1 VAQVRRKRPILRLGL
16 MVGLALVFLLGLGI
30 WLDRRLGTTPLF
42 VLVGALLG
50 ILAATAGAVRVVGR
64 EIEALGRS
72 PEAASVSGESQ
83 VERKE
88 DTA

>member
-1 VAQVRRKRPILRLGL
+1 VAQVHRKRPILKLIWIAALGL
-16 MVGLALVFLLGLGI
+16 CFLLGLGL
-30 WLDRRLGTTPLF
+30 WLDHRLGTTPLF
-42 VLVGALLG
+42 VLVGALVG

-64 EIEALGRS
+64 EIEALGRP
-72 PEAASVSGESQ
+72 PEAAAVSGESQ